1 VVELS
6 RQDEARRGTRAASDP
21 EHRAAG
27 GAEPGTVAAPAA
39 SAEARAA
46 VHALTRASRILERS
60 LPELSVADFRVLS
73 AVAEG
78 EARASR
84 LATRLALGKPAI
96 SSTVDSLV
104 RRGMLHRRVHGTDQ
118 RAIELALTPSG
129 EAAQQAAES
138 ALAAVVAGL
147 VASTE
152 HPDAVLTALGELGD
166 GIELRQASLAAGA
179 QAARRSAVDSAARQ
193 SAVDSAAR
201 RSMID
206 RPASTKKKGGAAE

>member
-1 VVELS
+1 MVEPS
-6 RQDEARRGTRAASDP
+6 VGSAP
-21 EHRAAG
+21 
-27 GAEPGTVAAPAA
+27 EPGTVAALAA

-60 LPELSVADFRVLS
+60 LSELSVADFRVLS

-96 SSTVDSLV
+96 SSTVESLV
-104 RRGMLHRRVHGTDQ
+104 RRGMLHRRVHGADQ

-147 VASTE
+147 VVRTE
-152 HPDAVLTALGELGD
+152 HPDAVLTALGAMGD

-179 QAARRSAVDSAARQ
+179 QAARRSAVDPAARQ
-193 SAVDSAAR
+193 ST
-201 RSMID
+201 ID
-206 RPASTKKKGGAAE
+206 RAASTKEKGGAAE